1 MHTDNEESVRRIKG
15 DRNKKVP
22 CPTKIEKLNSSRL
35 KHTPEKHNK
44 SCTKLRKFLWLL
56 NPTSSSLSNLQNK
69 PKNIHMELG
78 RVFTVKNMI
87 KTGHT
92 STVNGKWNWA
102 HHNISAVCFPVVVV
116 NIALCHE

>member
-1 MHTDNEESVRRIKG
+1 MYQAS
-15 DRNKKVP
+15 
-22 CPTKIEKLNSSRL
+22 KIPVVAQSHKL
-35 KHTPEKHNK
+35 KP
-44 SCTKLRKFLWLL
+44 FQ
-56 NPTSSSLSNLQNK
+56 LQNK